1 MLCTHETR
9 KRLFTRVTNGIDM
22 TFSSQIPLWVHTI
35 HCVWTNLLRLHLFES
50 CQATIDLMSAML
62 LLCMSEAQLRQL
74 FLLCCVFGQW
84 AINAGRDKVTWQG
97 EKKTALNPELLCLEM
112 FGDSWQALEV
122 LWTYNHSKVW
132 CSFQKIY
139 VCRTADWCL
148 LLLVHARRKAKIK
161 HKWRRTFGVHLCLL
175 ACLLVYK

>member
-1 MLCTHETR
+1 MRQERDYSRDWQTGSIW
-9 KRLFTRVTNGIDM
+9 LFLHKFHCESTQYIASGLTCSVYICSNRAKQLSTWCRRCFFFVC
-22 TFSSQIPLWVHTI
+22 QKHT
-35 HCVWTNLLRLHLFES
+35 
-50 CQATIDLMSAML
+50 
-62 LLCMSEAQLRQL
+62 LRQL

-122 LWTYNHSKVW
+122 LWTYNHSKMW
-132 CSFQKIY
+132 CSFHKIY

-175 ACLLVYK
+175 TCLLVYK

>member
-1 MLCTHETR
+1 MRQER
-9 KRLFTRVTNGIDM
+9 DYSRVTNRIDM

-62 LLCMSEAQLRQL
+62 LLCMSEAHIAATLSIVLCVWAVSHQCWQRQS
-74 FLLCCVFGQW
+74 
-84 AINAGRDKVTWQG
+84 NMTRR
-97 EKKTALNPELLCLEM
+97 KKKTTALNPELLCSEM

-122 LWTYNHSKVW
+122 LWTYNHSKMW
-132 CSFQKIY
+132 CSFHKIY

-148 LLLVHARRKAKIK
+148 LLLVHARRKTKIK

-175 ACLLVYK
+175 TCLLVYK